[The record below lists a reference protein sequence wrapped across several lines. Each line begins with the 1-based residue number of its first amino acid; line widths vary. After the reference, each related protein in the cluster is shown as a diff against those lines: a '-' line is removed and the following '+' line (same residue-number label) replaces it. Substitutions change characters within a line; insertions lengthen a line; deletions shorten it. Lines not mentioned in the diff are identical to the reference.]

1 MKLKEV
7 LAGTVAVIT
16 AVTASIYGM
25 SVSAGAYTNIDIWKN
40 YEALQSGK
48 EITLALEPRQNESTS
63 ESVIYKI
70 PVGKSG
76 TFKMEI
82 SADTYYVQASFVKK
96 QVVEKSDG
104 STSTWEEEVNNND
117 IQVLMTNGSCYNQN
131 NGDVNFIWDWDTRS
145 IAGSCEFAVEPG
157 EYFVGFTVY
166 YDMKGN
172 PPVPFDKMKDEFG
185 NGNITIN
192 ATYPFDKT
200 YTSEPDDDY
209 SPYDISHYGIDE
221 IKTKI
226 YSGKPIKPSVRL
238 YSEIIDMENNYVR
251 SYLIEGTDYT
261 VSYKNNTKIGT
272 ATVTISGKGD
282 YTGTKTL
289 TFKIVPKKVKL
300 TGKTS
305 GTKETL
311 SWKKSA
317 GAAGYEVYRSIDGG
331 KFTRL
336 TATKTLKYTAKLTAG
351 KSYKFKVRPY
361 ATVNGK
367 KVYGS
372 WSNVVSV
379 N

>member
-1 MKLKEV
+1 MKLKRV
-7 LAGTVAVIT
+7 LAGLMAAVT
-16 AVTASIYGM
+16 AVTASVCGM
-25 SVSAGAYTNIDIWKN
+25 SVSAEAYTNIDIWKN
-40 YEALQSGK
+40 YEALPSGK
-48 EITLALEPRQNESTS
+48 EITLTLEPRLNESTS
-63 ESVIYKI
+63 ESKVYKI
-70 PVGKSG
+70 PVAKSG

-96 QVVEKSDG
+96 QVVEKNDG
-104 STSTWEEEVNNND
+104 STSTWEEVNNND
-117 IQVLMTNGSCYNQN
+117 IQVSMTSGSCYNQN

-145 IAGSCEFAVEPG
+145 SSGSCEFAVEPG

-166 YDMKGN
+166 YNEKGN

-261 VSYKNNTKIGT
+261 VSYKNNIKIGN

-311 SWKKSA
+311 SWSKSA
-317 GAAGYEVYRSIDGG
+317 GATGYEVYRSVNGG

-336 TATKTLKYTAKLTAG
+336 TTTKALNYTAKLTASR
-351 KSYKFKVRPY
+351 SYKFKVIPY
-361 ATVNGK
+361 AIVNGK

-379 N
+379 K